1 MRHTTCRACTFLLA
15 AWLGTATADEAAPDG
30 TDAGADAAGTTQAS
44 AAADALV
51 HTRARPL
58 YRNPPSYPASA
69 LASRLEGW
77 FVVSYVVLE
86 DGSTTD
92 PVVES
97 SSGVRDLERSAI
109 RAVRNWRFE
118 PATRNGQPVQQCDAR
133 TRLVF
138 QLDLPG
144 HQRGVTRSFRS
155 EWERIHRL
163 MDQGKTSEALERA
176 DGLAQRRSLNLY
188 ETARAAQL
196 RATLHYRL
204 DNTHQALASIRNA
217 VWGASL
223 LGDREVERS
232 MLEAQLA
239 LELQL
244 GEYRRATET
253 AKTLL
258 EEHGG
263 DVSDERLEAV
273 VSELL
278 ELQYGRTYVSVSGY
292 IGDWTALD
300 EQQPFWTHTLLRHR
314 FGLEDIEGEVRA
326 LDIRCD
332 TQRVLIE
339 FEPNVAWNTQEDWGS
354 CDVHVHGTP
363 GTRFKLVEYPVA
375 AAEAAGR

>member
-77 FVVSYVVLE
+77 VVVSYVVLE

-155 EWERIHRL
+155 EWERI
-163 MDQGKTSEALERA
+163 
-176 DGLAQRRSLNLY
+176 
-188 ETARAAQL
+188 
-196 RATLHYRL
+196 
-204 DNTHQALASIRNA
+204 
-217 VWGASL
+217 
-223 LGDREVERS
+223 GDREVERS

>member
-1 MRHTTCRACTFLLA
+1 
-15 AWLGTATADEAAPDG
+15 
-30 TDAGADAAGTTQAS
+30 
-44 AAADALV
+44 
-51 HTRARPL
+51 
-58 YRNPPSYPASA
+58 
-69 LASRLEGW
+69 
-77 FVVSYVVLE
+77 VVSYVVLE

-155 EWERIHRL
+155 EWERI
-163 MDQGKTSEALERA
+163 
-176 DGLAQRRSLNLY
+176 
-188 ETARAAQL
+188 
-196 RATLHYRL
+196 
-204 DNTHQALASIRNA
+204 
-217 VWGASL
+217 
-223 LGDREVERS
+223 GDREVERS

-278 ELQYGRTYVSVSGY
+278 ELQYGRNYVSVSGY

-339 FEPNVAWNTQEDWGS
+339 FEPDVAWNTQEDWGS